1 MTKVAIAGA
10 PGRMGRALIQALNK
24 NEELELTAAVHKTD
38 SSFAGIDSGEIA
50 GIGKNGVLI
59 NEELE
64 SVLEDFDLLID
75 FTLVEPT
82 LRHLEVCQHN
92 QKSMVIGTT
101 GFNDQQKKIIAEAA
115 QSLPVVFAPNMSVGV
130 NLCLHL
136 LRQTAEVMGDEAD
149 IEIIETHHRH
159 KLDAPSGTALRMGEV
174 IAEQM
179 GQSLSDCAV
188 YGREGISEPRDSN
201 TIGFATVRAGD
212 VVGDHTVLFATE
224 GERLEITHKASN
236 RLTFANGAVKAA
248 KWLSTRSNGLYDMSD
263 VLNLKSL

>member
-1 MTKVAIAGA
+1 MTKIAITGA
-10 PGRMGRALIQALNK
+10 PGRMGRALIQAAHNFK
-24 NEELELTAAVHKTD
+24 QNEIEIAAAVHRPD
-38 SSFAGIDSGEIA
+38 SSFIGVDAGELA
-50 GIGKNGVLI
+50 GIGNVGVPIVGSLNEVI
-59 NEELE
+59 N
-64 SVLEDFDLLID
+64 DFDVLVD
-75 FTLVEPT
+75 FTLIEPT
-82 LRHLEVCQHN
+82 LSHLDFCKQSN
-92 QKSMVIGTT
+92 KGIVIGTT
-101 GFNDQQKKIIAEAA
+101 GFSNQQKQLIEDTA
-115 QSLPVVFAPNMSVGV
+115 QSIPVVFAPNMSVGV

-136 LRQTAEVMGDEAD
+136 LRKTAEIMGEEAD

-179 GQSLSDCAV
+179 GLTLDDCAV

-236 RLTFANGAVKAA
+236 RLTFANGAIKAA
-248 KWLSTRSNGLYDMSD
+248 NWLSAHSTGLYDMSD
-263 VLNLKSL
+263 VLNLK